1 MENKI
6 GLSDKQHRYS
16 KIVFILLLGFMST
29 ACVTSQPSNTADV
42 CKIFKE
48 KKGWYKDARKSS
60 KKWGSTIPVMMAIMR
75 QESAFKAK
83 ARPPKKKILG
93 FIPAGRVSSSYG
105 YSQAKTSTWRWY
117 RTKSGNW
124 NAKRDDFGDA
134 IDFIG
139 WYNRMSEKTS
149 SIARND
155 TYHLYLAYHEGHGG
169 FNRRTFRNKTWLKN
183 VSQKVSRNANTF
195 QNQLYGCEKS
205 LQRKKFLGIF

>member
-1 MENKI
+1 MENNI
-6 GLSDKQHRYS
+6 ELSGKQNRYF
-16 KIVFILLLGFMST
+16 KMVLILLLGFMST

-48 KKGWYKDARKSS
+48 KKGWYKDARKAS
-60 KKWGSTIPVMMAIMR
+60 KKWGSSIPVMMAIMR
-75 QESAFKAK
+75 QESSFKAK
-83 ARPPKKKILG
+83 ARPPKKKILWI
-93 FIPAGRVSSSYG
+93 IPAGRVSSSYG

-139 WYNRMSEKTS
+139 WYNRVSEKTS

-169 FNRRTFRNKTWLKN
+169 FNRRTYRNKTWLKN